1 MSTDHTS
8 DTPRSGGT
16 ALVAALR
23 HHGVDTVFGI
33 PGTHNLPIYAGLHG
47 SGITHVLPRH
57 EQGAGYAAD
66 GYARVT
72 GRPGVVITTTG
83 PAILN
88 AAAAAAQAYSDSIP
102 VLFIAPGL
110 PVGHPGLGNGYL
122 HEVRDQFQAMAAV
135 VGHAQ
140 RATSAAEIPLAVA
153 QCFAAMTAGR
163 PRPAYLEIPLD
174 LLDADAGDSAPVSIP
189 ALPVRPAA
197 ESMRAAVELLSGS
210 ARPLLIVG
218 GGASAASEEVAEIA
232 TRLAAPVITTTNGKG
247 VLPESHPLALGAGV
261 QHPTVSALVADADV
275 ILAVGTELAPS
286 DWWWGPIAADSTVIR
301 VDIDPTAV
309 MTNIVP
315 AAALVGDAAET
326 LRHVVD
332 GLTDMPDRGDG
343 RDRAAHWRE
352 LLAADARREGA
363 AYLELCQALSAALDD
378 TAVIAGDSAMVCYY
392 GALSNIALQQPRS
405 FLYPTGLGTLGY
417 GLPAAIGAKIG
428 APQRQVVALLGDGG
442 VMFTIAELAAA
453 AQAGLSLPIV
463 IADNGGYGEIRDE
476 MIDRGDTAHAVDIDS
491 PDFAALARAL
501 GCHGHT
507 LDSVSGL
514 TAAVTEALHRDRP
527 TVIHVRVGAPV
538 A

>member
-1 MSTDHTS
+1 MSTDYTS

-163 PRPAYLEIPLD
+163 PRPAYLGSRWICWMPM
-174 LLDADAGDSAPVSIP
+174 PVTAHRCRFPRSRCARQRNP
-189 ALPVRPAA
+189 CGRPSNCSPVRP
-197 ESMRAAVELLSGS
+197 V
-210 ARPLLIVG
+210 
-218 GGASAASEEVAEIA
+218 
-232 TRLAAPVITTTNGKG
+232 
-247 VLPESHPLALGAGV
+247 H
-261 QHPTVSALVADADV
+261 
-275 ILAVGTELAPS
+275 
-286 DWWWGPIAADSTVIR
+286 
-301 VDIDPTAV
+301 
-309 MTNIVP
+309 
-315 AAALVGDAAET
+315 
-326 LRHVVD
+326 
-332 GLTDMPDRGDG
+332 
-343 RDRAAHWRE
+343 
-352 LLAADARREGA
+352 
-363 AYLELCQALSAALDD
+363 C
-378 TAVIAGDSAMVCYY
+378 
-392 GALSNIALQQPRS
+392 
-405 FLYPTGLGTLGY
+405 
-417 GLPAAIGAKIG
+417 
-428 APQRQVVALLGDGG
+428 
-442 VMFTIAELAAA
+442 
-453 AQAGLSLPIV
+453 
-463 IADNGGYGEIRDE
+463 
-476 MIDRGDTAHAVDIDS
+476 
-491 PDFAALARAL
+491 
-501 GCHGHT
+501 
-507 LDSVSGL
+507 
-514 TAAVTEALHRDRP
+514 
-527 TVIHVRVGAPV
+527 
-538 A
+538 